1 MGNDMATQKKIRRY
15 RLTGNR
21 VLNVGGG
28 LLGIIVGLATFVTAW
43 AYCTIHYGFLFGFGL
58 GWLPA
63 GMLASIVVA
72 VWWLVSPL
80 AVGLLLG
87 SLLLIAL
94 WQAPGLLVWLALAL
108 LAVWVIWRRRRF
120 GEDVDL
126 LGRRPG
132 RRRRLKSRGKV
143 ENANGGILTAL
154 TALLA
159 NADRIRK
166 SSQLKRPPKKLLH

>member
-1 MGNDMATQKKIRRY
+1 MATQKKRRRD
-15 RLTGNR
+15 RLAR
-21 VLNVGGG
+21 DRLLNVSGG

-72 VWWLVSPL
+72 VWWFVSPL

-94 WQAPGLLVWLALAL
+94 WQAPALMVWVALAL
-108 LAVWVIWRRRRF
+108 LAMWVIWRRRRF
-120 GEDVDL
+120 SVDVNW
-126 LGRRPG
+126 LGRHPG
-132 RRRRLKSRGKV
+132 RRRRLKSRGKA
-143 ENANGGILTAL
+143 EAIGRLLTAL
-154 TALLA
+154 TALFA
-159 NADRIRK
+159 NAERMGK
-166 SSQLKRPPKKLLH
+166 SSQSKRPPKELLH